1 MSLSLFIVE
10 RYESLTKDY
19 PTGTTTK
26 QSPNTASMQAVSKIT
41 MPMQSHRGEGAGRAD
56 HI

>member
-10 RYESLTKDY
+10 RYESPTKDY